1 MINPFGKT
9 LKSTLTKVANF
20 VKEIEEGI
28 IQNETE
34 VAVLET
40 NVQRIQ
46 AEQEVLNDEAIIGKK
61 LLEKLQ

>member
-1 MINPFGKT
+1 MISPFGKT

-28 IQNETE
+28 VQNETE

-46 AEQEVLNDEAIIGKK
+46 AEQEVLNDEATIGKK